1 MMPLRQNWPSHCR
14 TMSATSSHDMA
25 GSSISPERNGEAR
38 AFVAFTVTAGDAVHG
53 QHHDLDAGLFG
64 ANHHVAVQTA
74 VFVEVELVDL
84 GATADLAG
92 FLQADRAQRRH
103 AEHRAEFAGRRRN
116 GPLAVV
122 MEQALQGPRQA
133 PGRKLRTRRCCAG
146 RWFHRRPR
154 RRWW

>member
-1 MMPLRQNWPSHCR
+1 MSTWPSSC
-14 TMSATSSHDMA
+14 
-25 GSSISPERNGEAR
+25 GSRKRSCPERNGEAR

-122 MEQALQGPRQA
+122 MEQALQG
-133 PGRKLRTRRCCAG
+133 
-146 RWFHRRPR
+146 R
-154 RRWW
+154 RRTIYGHRQLLAHHRHGHVHLGHAAQHVVSSSAAPSM